1 MKKRLILSAASLA
14 ALVSFAQDKMNIYL
28 DGSSESFN
36 IEDISLIKFV
46 DGVMHISGNVDKEI
60 NVPEISYADFSL
72 DASKSD
78 TIFVTFEDDK
88 VTVNDYIYGKISYST
103 DGANVAF
110 TSAQDKKSVVYY
122 LSGSSTDGSFSI
134 TPDRAFTLVMDNLS
148 LSSKSSSPIVI
159 NLGADGES
167 YATNVE
173 LKGSSKLSDA
183 QASSYKGCIYA
194 KSKLKF
200 GEFGGDGELSISG
213 NTKHAINSSK
223 KTEFYAGT
231 VNITYAVGDGL
242 NSDGLQMYGGN
253 LNISGTSGDG
263 VDASESILIE
273 KGNFVFNSS
282 ADDVKAL
289 KSDSSIV
296 VKGGTVDITMTGA
309 AAKGMKTSFADV
321 EILGG
326 EITMNIDGTF
336 LIADGDTSYSAAIKT
351 DKGVKMSDGKI
362 DFTLGKNAIAS
373 KGITADGD
381 VTVEG
386 GAVKITND
394 GGYYTGATTTTSTG
408 NTGGFG
414 GFGGGFGGSSSKT
427 STDYTEGRCIKG
439 NNVYL
444 TSGEITLT
452 TSNGSKGVKADADLI
467 IGAKNADNSVLT
479 LNVTTSGTAASSSS
493 SSSSSNRPGG
503 FGGGMSDGNSTS
515 YAGNPK
521 AFVGENI
528 TVNSGTII
536 VDAKDDAFHANAK
549 MVVEGGILTI
559 DSSDDAIH
567 AEGDLTIN
575 DGNIR
580 VKSAYEGLEGAN
592 IYINGGYLHI
602 TTTDDCLNVTT
613 DNTGMLRIT
622 GGQMW
627 ACSSSGDH
635 DCLDS
640 NGSLEMTGGLVIACG
655 SSPLDAGDGSNCY
668 QKHTGGTLL
677 VLGPS
682 SAGMWNQDVKPT
694 CANSITNTSCS
705 VSAGATLCVANSSGD
720 VIAACKVP
728 VALSKILFAYGS
740 SLNGYTFYTTTS
752 NVDFDLFENQYK
764 EKTTISSSSL
774 TQLSSG
780 SSNRW

>member
-1 MKKRLILSAASLA
+1 MKKRMILSAASLA
-14 ALVSFAQDKMNIYL
+14 ALISFAQDKINIYL
-28 DGSSESFN
+28 DNDTESFN

-46 DGVMHISGNVDKEI
+46 DGVMQISGNVDKQI

-78 TIFVTFEDDK
+78 TIFVTFDGDK
-88 VTVNDYIYGKISYST
+88 VTVNDYIYDKISYT
-103 DGANVAF
+103 ADGANVSFA
-110 TSAQDKKSVVYY
+110 SAQDKKSVVYY
-122 LSGSSTDGSFSI
+122 LSGTSTDGSFSI

-148 LSSKSSSPIVI
+148 LSSASSSPIVI
-159 NLGADGES
+159 NLGADGDS

-183 QASSYKGCIYA
+183 QTSSYKGCIYA

-200 GEFGGDGELSISG
+200 GELGGDGELSISG

-231 VNITYAVGDGL
+231 VNIVSANGDGL
-242 NSDGLQMYGGN
+242 NSDGLQMYGGK

-273 KGNFVFNSS
+273 KGEFVFNSS

-289 KSDSSIV
+289 KCDSSIV
-296 VKGGTVDITMTGA
+296 VKGGKVDITMTGA
-309 AAKGMKTSFADV
+309 AAKGMKTSLADV
-321 EILGG
+321 EIAGG
-326 EITMNIDGTF
+326 EIIMSIDGSS

-351 DKGVKMSDGKI
+351 DKGVKINGGTL
-362 DFTLGKNAIAS
+362 DFILGKEAIAS

-381 VTVEG
+381 VVIDG
-386 GAVKITND
+386 GIVKITNN

-414 GFGGGFGGSSSKT
+414 GWGGSSSKT
-427 STDYTEGRCIKG
+427 STAYTEGRCIKG

-444 TSGEITLT
+444 TAGEITLT
-452 TSNGSKGVKADADLI
+452 TSNGAKGVKADADLV
-467 IGAKNADNSVLT
+467 IGAEKADNSALT
-479 LNVTTSGTAASSSS
+479 INVTTNGTATSSSS

-503 FGGGMSDGNSTS
+503 FGGGMSDGNSNK

-528 TVNSGTII
+528 TVNSGTITI
-536 VDAKDDAFHANAK
+536 DAKDDAFHANTK
-549 MVVEGGILTI
+549 MVVDGGNFTI
-559 DSSDDAIH
+559 DTSDDAIH
-567 AEGDLTIN
+567 SDGDLTIN
-575 DGNIR
+575 DGSIR
-580 VKSAYEGLEGAN
+580 IKSGYEGLEGAN

-627 ACSSSGDH
+627 ACSSLGDH

-640 NGSLEMTGGLVIACG
+640 NGSIEMTGGLVIACG

>member
-14 ALVSFAQDKMNIYL
+14 ALMSFAQDKMNIYL
-28 DGSSESFN
+28 EGSSESFN

-60 NVPEISYADFSL
+60 KVPEISYADFSL
-72 DASKSD
+72 DVSKSD
-78 TIFVTFEDDK
+78 TIFVTFDGDK
-88 VTVNDYIYGKISYST
+88 VTVNDYIYDKISYSA
-103 DGANVAF
+103 DGANISF
-110 TSAQDKKSVVYY
+110 SSAQDKKGVVYY

-159 NLGADGES
+159 NLGSDGES

-200 GEFGGDGELSISG
+200 GELGGDGELNISG

-231 VNITYAVGDGL
+231 VNIISSQGDGL
-242 NSDGLQMYGGN
+242 NSDGLQMYGGK
-253 LNISGTSGDG
+253 LNISGVSGDG

-273 KGNFVFNSS
+273 NGDFVFNSS

-296 VKGGTVDITMTGA
+296 VKGGKVDITMTGA
-309 AAKGMKTSFADV
+309 ASKGMKTSLADI
-321 EILGG
+321 EIAGG
-326 EITMNIDGTF
+326 EIIMSIDGTS

-351 DKGVKMSDGKI
+351 DKGVVMNNGKI

-381 VTVEG
+381 VTIQG
-386 GAVKITND
+386 GVVKITND

-414 GFGGGFGGSSSKT
+414 GWGGSSSKT

-444 TSGEITLT
+444 TAGEITLT
-452 TSNGSKGVKADADLI
+452 TSNGAKGVKSDADLE
-467 IGAKNADNSVLT
+467 IGAKKADNSVLT
-479 LNVTTSGTAASSSS
+479 INVTTNGTATSSSS

-503 FGGGMSDGNSTS
+503 FGGGMSDGNSNK

-528 TVNSGTII
+528 TVNSGTIV
-536 VDAKDDAFHANAK
+536 VDAKDDAFHANSNL
-549 MVVEGGILTI
+549 VVEGGNLTV
-559 DSSDDAIH
+559 DTSDDAIH

-575 DGNIR
+575 NGTIR

-613 DNTGMLRIT
+613 DNSGMLRIT

-640 NGSLEMTGGLVIACG
+640 NGSIEMTGGLVIACG
-655 SSPLDAGDGSNCY
+655 SSPIDAGDGNSCY

-740 SLNGYTFYTTTS
+740 SLNGYSFYTTTS
-752 NVDFDLFENQYK
+752 NVDFDLFENQFK

>member
-14 ALVSFAQDKMNIYL
+14 ALMSFAQDKMNIYL

-78 TIFVTFEDDK
+78 TIFVTFDGDK
-88 VTVNDYIYGKISYST
+88 VTVNDYIYDKISYSV
-103 DGANVAF
+103 DGANVTF

-159 NLGADGES
+159 NLGSDGES

-173 LKGSSKLSDA
+173 LKGSSNLSDA

-200 GEFGGDGELSISG
+200 GELGGDGELSISG

-231 VNITYAVGDGL
+231 VNITSAAGDGL
-242 NSDGLQMYGGN
+242 NSDGLQMYGGK
-253 LNISGTSGDG
+253 LNISGVSGDG

-273 KGNFVFNSS
+273 NGDFVFNSS
-282 ADDVKAL
+282 ADDVKSL

-296 VKGGTVDITMTGA
+296 VKGGKVDITMTGA
-309 AAKGMKTSFADV
+309 AAKGMKTSLADV
-321 EILGG
+321 EIAGG
-326 EITMNIDGTF
+326 EIIMSIDGTS

-351 DKGVKMSDGKI
+351 DKGVVMSNGKI
-362 DFTLGKNAIAS
+362 DLTLGKNAIAS

-381 VTVEG
+381 VSIKG
-386 GAVKITND
+386 GVVKITND
-394 GGYYTGATTTTSTG
+394 GGYYTGATTSTSTG

-414 GFGGGFGGSSSKT
+414 GWGGGFGGSSSKT

-444 TSGEITLT
+444 TAGEITLT
-452 TSNGSKGVKADADLI
+452 TSNGAKGVKADSDLE

-479 LNVTTSGTAASSSS
+479 INVTTNGTATSSSS

-503 FGGGMSDGNSTS
+503 FGGGMSDGNSNK

-528 TVNSGTII
+528 TVNSGTIV
-536 VDAKDDAFHANAK
+536 VDAKDDAFHANVK
-549 MVVEGGILTI
+549 MVVDGGNLTV
-559 DSSDDAIH
+559 DTSDDAIH

-575 DGNIR
+575 DGTIR
-580 VKSAYEGLEGAN
+580 VKSAYEGLEGSN

-640 NGSLEMTGGLVIACG
+640 NGSIEMTGGLVIACG
-655 SSPLDAGDGSNCY
+655 SSPIDAGDGNSCY

-705 VSAGATLCVANSSGD
+705 VTAGATLCVANSSGD

-728 VALSKILFAYGS
+728 VALSKIIFAYGS

-764 EKTTISSSSL
+764 EKTTISSGSL

>member
-14 ALVSFAQDKMNIYL
+14 ALMSFAQDKMNIYL

-78 TIFVTFEDDK
+78 TIFVTFDGDK
-88 VTVNDYIYGKISYST
+88 VTVNDYIYDKISYSV
-103 DGANVAF
+103 DGANVTF

-134 TPDRAFTLVMDNLS
+134 TPDRSFTLVMDNLS

-159 NLGADGES
+159 NLGSDGES

-173 LKGSSKLSDA
+173 LKGSSTLSDA

-200 GEFGGDGELSISG
+200 GELGGDGELSISG

-231 VNITYAVGDGL
+231 VNITSAAGDGL
-242 NSDGLQMYGGN
+242 NSDGLQMYGGK
-253 LNISGTSGDG
+253 LNISGVSGDG

-273 KGNFVFNSS
+273 NGDFVFNSS

-296 VKGGTVDITMTGA
+296 VKGGKVDITMTGA
-309 AAKGMKTSFADV
+309 AAKGMKTSLADI
-321 EILGG
+321 EIAGG
-326 EITMNIDGTF
+326 EIIMSIDGTS

-351 DKGVKMSDGKI
+351 DKGVVMSNGKI
-362 DFTLGKNAIAS
+362 DLTLGKNAIAS

-381 VTVEG
+381 VTVKG
-386 GAVKITND
+386 GVVKITND
-394 GGYYTGATTTTSTG
+394 GGYYTGATTSTSTG

-414 GFGGGFGGSSSKT
+414 GWGGGFGGSSSKT

-444 TSGEITLT
+444 TAGEITLT
-452 TSNGSKGVKADADLI
+452 TSNGAKGVKADSDLE

-479 LNVTTSGTAASSSS
+479 INVTTNGTATSSS

-503 FGGGMSDGNSTS
+503 FGGGMSDGNSNK

-528 TVNSGTII
+528 TVNSGTIV
-536 VDAKDDAFHANAK
+536 VDAKDDAFHANVK
-549 MVVEGGILTI
+549 MVVEGGNLTV
-559 DSSDDAIH
+559 DTSDDAIH

-575 DGNIR
+575 DGTIR

-592 IYINGGYLHI
+592 IYINGGHLHI

-640 NGSLEMTGGLVIACG
+640 NGSIEMTGGLVIACG
-655 SSPLDAGDGSNCY
+655 SSPIDAGDGNSCY

-705 VSAGATLCVANSSGD
+705 VTAGATLCVANSSGD

-728 VALSKILFAYGS
+728 VALSKIIFA
-740 SLNGYTFYTTTS
+740 
-752 NVDFDLFENQYK
+752 
-764 EKTTISSSSL
+764 
-774 TQLSSG
+774 
-780 SSNRW
+780 

>member
-14 ALVSFAQDKMNIYL
+14 ALMSFAQDKMNIYL

-78 TIFVTFEDDK
+78 TIFVTFDGDK
-88 VTVNDYIYGKISYST
+88 VTVNDYIYDKISYSV
-103 DGANVAF
+103 DGANVTF

-134 TPDRAFTLVMDNLS
+134 TPDRSFTLVMDNLS

-159 NLGADGES
+159 NLGSDGES

-173 LKGSSKLSDA
+173 LKGSSTLSDA

-200 GEFGGDGELSISG
+200 GELGGDGELSISG

-231 VNITYAVGDGL
+231 VNITSAAGDGL
-242 NSDGLQMYGGN
+242 NSDGLQMYGGK
-253 LNISGTSGDG
+253 LNISGVSGDG

-273 KGNFVFNSS
+273 NGDFVFNSS

-296 VKGGTVDITMTGA
+296 VKGGKVDITMTGA
-309 AAKGMKTSFADV
+309 AAKGMKTSLADI
-321 EILGG
+321 EIAGG
-326 EITMNIDGTF
+326 EIIMSIDGTS

-351 DKGVKMSDGKI
+351 DKGVVMSNGKI
-362 DFTLGKNAIAS
+362 DLTLGKNAIAS

-381 VTVEG
+381 VTVKG
-386 GAVKITND
+386 GVVKITND
-394 GGYYTGATTTTSTG
+394 GGYYTGATTSTSTG

-414 GFGGGFGGSSSKT
+414 GWGGGFGGSSSKT

-444 TSGEITLT
+444 TAGEITLT
-452 TSNGSKGVKADADLI
+452 TSNGAKGVKADSDLE

-479 LNVTTSGTAASSSS
+479 INVTTNGTATSSS

-503 FGGGMSDGNSTS
+503 FGGGMSDGNSNK

-528 TVNSGTII
+528 TVNSGTIV
-536 VDAKDDAFHANAK
+536 VDAKDDAFHANVK
-549 MVVEGGILTI
+549 MVVEGGNLTV
-559 DSSDDAIH
+559 DTSDDAIH

-575 DGNIR
+575 DGTIR

-592 IYINGGYLHI
+592 IYINGGHLHI

-640 NGSLEMTGGLVIACG
+640 NGSIEMTGGLVIACG
-655 SSPLDAGDGSNCY
+655 SSPIDAGDGNSCY

-705 VSAGATLCVANSSGD
+705 VTAGATLCVANSSGD

-728 VALSKILFAYGS
+728 VALSKIIFAYGS

-764 EKTTISSSSL
+764 EKTTISSGSL